1 MIYGS
6 AKPVSAVQAIT
17 ERSEGDA
24 RSLRHN
30 SSSGRTHDRSLP
42 HNSSGKESN
51 RSLLHGSSGKDSNH
65 SLLHEQL
72 SGKESTSSLQQIREG
87 QAESNGMQGVEAAH
101 GNQPPQDRSSM
112 NSAIIDLLTTK

>member
-1 MIYGS
+1 M
-6 AKPVSAVQAIT
+6 QAIT

-30 SSSGRTHDRSLP
+30 SSSGRTPDRSLP
-42 HNSSGKESN
+42 HDSSGKESN
-51 RSLLHGSSGKDSNH
+51 HSLLHGSSGKDSNH
-65 SLLHEQL
+65 SLQPEL

-87 QAESNGMQGVEAAH
+87 EPESNGAQEGEAAH
-101 GNQPPQDRSSM
+101 GNGLPHNRSSM